1 MLAQPKGMKLS
12 QYGYRWQDVVKA
24 MFDRHWA
31 IKDRFFSGAGKYMQR
46 IDSDLAERTMLSFM
60 DYTTP
65 VTILPVHDSFI
76 MHHGY
81 EAELTQFMQAHF
93 QEMFGCSINLGVEY
107 GINGPAPLVVPSTD
121 LDELLDNAQGNEKR
135 LDAWRLSL
143 IHI

>member
-31 IKDRFFSGAGKYMQR
+31 IKDAFFSGAGKYLQR
-46 IDSDLAERTMLSFM
+46 IDSDLAERTMLNFM

-81 EAELTQFMQAHF
+81 QNELKQFMQQHF
-93 QEMFGCSINLGVEY
+93 HAMFGCSISVGIEY
-107 GINGPAPLVVPSTD
+107 GDFSSPLEKPTSMD
-121 LDELLDNAQGNEKR
+121 LDVLLSEMSGAEKR
-135 LDAWRLSL
+135 LLLWQ
-143 IHI
+143 